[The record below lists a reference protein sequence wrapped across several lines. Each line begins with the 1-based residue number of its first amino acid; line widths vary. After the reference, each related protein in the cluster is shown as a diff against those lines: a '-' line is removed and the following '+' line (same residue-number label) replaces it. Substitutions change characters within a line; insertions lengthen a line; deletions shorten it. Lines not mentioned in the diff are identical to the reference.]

1 MIRNYSL
8 LRHLSPRLS
17 RSSARRSRIL
27 TTLSFLTTSLL
38 PPAAVEPG
46 AALRP
51 GPTAAFRHPGLH
63 GRSPQTRFTVVFFS
77 FIIVG
82 LGFVPMTGKP
92 PQSHKTQALKGTICI
107 WHPLNMMNIR

>member
-46 AALRP
+46 QRSALDPLPPSGIPGYTGGARRP
-51 GPTAAFRHPGLH
+51 AL
-63 GRSPQTRFTVVFFS
+63 QWFS
-77 FIIVG
+77 F
-82 LGFVPMTGKP
+82 
-92 PQSHKTQALKGTICI
+92 
-107 WHPLNMMNIR
+107 PL